1 VQQQRPKSPNN
12 ISKDTHIAETM
23 SELNRILHIIDDA
36 PKRFADNLP
45 KIERK
50 IYGEI
55 SVLLKGLQID
65 TKGHIVSSVENLNLI
80 GRIRKKLEKI
90 IVSKEYASLVKSF
103 IADFAEVAKMPAA
116 IATLDND
123 TKNKISALSKVAI
136 DRTVEGLIGQGFK
149 QDVVGK
155 LYDTLLTNVTVGGSY
170 ANMVETLRRSFVSDS
185 EGQGQIAKK
194 AKQYVN
200 DTISQ
205 FAGQN
210 NKIVADM
217 LGSEWF
223 AYEGSNLTT
232 TREFCEHLVKKRWV
246 HKSEIP
252 TILKGKIDG
261 YQCEIYEKTGLPHG
275 MIAGTD
281 EDNFIIY
288 CGGYNCGHKLIPVN
302 EAAVPKSVRDKVNR
316 LRKMADRYKDIT
328 FESVPIKGKGIL
340 ELPTKGRQNK
350 QEYAKNK
357 EALTILANSNGQ
369 YRLLPIIEDG
379 NKNPDAFNLLTQ
391 QYADIK
397 IATSTNGKN
406 IIQGSLKTASKQGVS
421 EVIIRFTKKLN
432 SNREAYEALK
442 ATFKQGRSMNIET
455 VIFILPNKKILKVN
469 TERFK

>member
-1 VQQQRPKSPNN
+1 
-12 ISKDTHIAETM
+12 M

-65 TKGHIVSSVENLNLI
+65 TKGHIVSSVENLNLV
-80 GRIRKKLEKI
+80 GRIRKRLEKI
-90 IVSKEYASLVKSF
+90 VVSKEYASLVKSF

-116 IATLDND
+116 ITTLDNV

-155 LYDTLLTNVTVGGSY
+155 LYDTLITNVTVGGSY
-170 ANMVETLRRSFVSDS
+170 ADMVETLRRSFVSDS
-185 EGQGQIAKK
+185 EGQGEIAKK

-281 EDNFIIY
+281 EDNFIVY

-302 EAAVPKSVRDKVNR
+302 EAAVPKSVRDKVKGSRHTNYTDKP
-316 LRKMADRYKDIT
+316 LQEFANEV
-328 FESVPIKGKGIL
+328 FESKK
-340 ELPTKGRQNK
+340 TQNK
-350 QEYAKNK
+350 LKVLGKIDQSITTDA
-357 EALTILANSNGQ
+357 A
-369 YRLLPIIEDG
+369 
-379 NKNPDAFNLLTQ
+379 NKNVFLISN
-391 QYADIK
+391 DIVISDK
-397 IATSTNGKN
+397 IIAKYINHPKERKGAVIDRN
-406 IIQGSLKTASKQGVS
+406 RFS
-421 EVIIRFTKKLN
+421 E
-432 SNREAYEALK
+432 
-442 ATFKQGRSMNIET
+442 IET
-455 VIFILPNKKILKVN
+455 AIANPTNIYEDLKSKSLVYVYTSPYDKNKILKLIIEPNYKIKKATVN
-469 TERFK
+469 MLKSIGIVDKSSILDFNLYRKIK